1 MSGEQPG
8 NLPIEKPELQRLFV
22 DWLIQLLDERY
33 GVKARGSSGAQW
45 NVTLSDDSRIEVE
58 FDHSGQ
64 PMVQGPIKYEDDLT
78 SVAEDAHR
86 RTLELDFGTGAWWKA
101 SFSTDMGD
109 AGMWGI
115 TTLHFMRI
123 MSEHNSRRFQGD
135 WRLGGEALVSF
146 QQVEQAP
153 APVVIPKFD
162 VQVTFRVPA
171 PGPGPHAEFIAEEL
185 GTFLRATASFATAAP
200 LLGLTSLFPAEE
212 EEVTDA
218 TAKLP
223 GAPEL
228 PVEGEPLWPQILSLV
243 QGLDSP
249 EAIRRV
255 QGAMYAYEQA
265 MRQESEYVTIALL
278 VSALEALSVPNA
290 NWKLERVT
298 TRFFRFVQELCP
310 HALSEVMRHANFTQA
325 FGTYTSERRFLDSL
339 YSLRSQP
346 LHTGFLQHRL
356 SAVPMRGGTA
366 GIRIALISELV
377 RAGIVEF
384 LRRPFSSLIGHP
396 EIAPPARTLGMGLE
410 ETNTGDPP

>member
-1 MSGEQPG
+1 MPGDQREQ
-8 NLPIEKPELQRLFV
+8 LTLERPELQRLFV
-22 DWLIQLLDERY
+22 NWLIQLLDERY

-45 NVTLSDDSRIEVE
+45 NVTLSDDNRIEVE
-58 FDHSGQ
+58 FDHAGQ
-64 PMVQGPIKYEDDLT
+64 PIVQGPAEYEDDLI
-78 SVAEDAHR
+78 SVTDDAR
-86 RTLELDFGTGAWWKA
+86 TRTLALDFGTGAWWKA

-109 AGMWGI
+109 AGMMGV
-115 TTLHFMRI
+115 TMLHFMRI
-123 MSEHNSRRFQGD
+123 MSEHNPRRFRGD

-146 QQVEQAP
+146 QQAEQAP
-153 APVVIPKFD
+153 APVIIPKFD
-162 VQVTFRVPA
+162 VHMTFRVPA

-200 LLGLTSLFPAEE
+200 LLGLNSLFPADEQ
-212 EEVTDA
+212 EVADA

-228 PVEGEPLWPQILSLV
+228 LVEGEPLWPQIVALV
-243 QGLDSP
+243 DGFDSP

-290 NWKLERVT
+290 DWKLARVT

-310 HALSEVMRHANFTQA
+310 NALREVMRHDNFAQA
-325 FGTYTSERRFLDSL
+325 FGTYNSERRFLDSL

-356 SAVPMRGGTA
+356 SALPMMGGAA
-366 GIRIALISELV
+366 GIRIALISQVV

-396 EIAPPARTLGMGLE
+396 EIAPAGP
-410 ETNTGDPP
+410 D